1 MAKIENSDIEQ
12 ALSNIIKNKSLDRIL
27 NEEQQDVS
35 KYLTAFSNRIK
46 EATDA
51 VKLAETAFENI
62 TNKTAIR
69 MQNEKAVYEKFH
81 KQLLEI
87 LSKKDEK
94 QQAEAYDK
102 LKNEIEALT
111 DITDD
116 SRIALKEF
124 ISIQE
129 EVSILKK
136 EEAEALKSEQKH
148 RNMLERIKTS
158 SQSNVSSL
166 FKAIGLSYEGD
177 PHNVNAL
184 FKGLSL
190 IRDGKVQDGINLLS
204 AYADMAATA
213 YKNMLDPL
221 NIAVNMLGLFKTKT
235 LEMFIQ
241 VDSITANFLKS
252 TGATSKFTDVL
263 MDAWD
268 LTRNSSIS
276 LQEMSDTVKDL
287 MENYRGFTLASK
299 ESQVETSVFTSLVA
313 RLGAGTTNAAKIF
326 SYFSDTLKLG
336 VTESKRQFSSLL
348 GLVKTT
354 GDSIQKVTSDF
365 IASLPVMGRY
375 GSQASE
381 IFKKVYATAKSLR
394 IETSQ
399 LLEIASHFDTYE
411 DAAQSV
417 GKLNA
422 IMGGPYLNAI
432 DLMNKD
438 HAEVV
443 TTLNQ
448 AFKATGKSWEAL
460 GKYGTMAFAA
470 AAGISDMDL
479 AQKLFNGS
487 TADAARLMRQASLE
501 QEELAAKNKRATD
514 IAELWKNVLMQIG
527 AVLNP
532 LIEAVHWLV
541 GGILSISDALPKA
554 FGPLRVLAVPLLFMA
569 TSGVLGLSKGIF
581 NLSKMLAIK
590 LATSLTGLIGL
601 GSKVAPVFTT
611 IGEGAIG
618 VGTASAKAAAPV
630 ATLGATL
637 KGLSTSA
644 PLIAK
649 SILLIGGAIAA
660 VIATFLALKQI
671 ASGLGSLVE
680 GVGKGIGKFFEGL
693 GQGFNDWVTESP
705 LEELEDLIN
714 TVSKASSDVG
724 FKMSGI
730 SGGLKTLVESFNKT
744 ISKSTIE
751 SFTNL
756 IGTLADNSEKFS
768 SSVGFGIL
776 DSYARLM
783 EASSDLVITPTKIK
797 DMKQF
802 TENLVTLS
810 KTDGNSIIPQ
820 LATQPQKIEVKVYID
835 GKELKDKLIKTTMN
849 LISDQLRPRET
860 G

>member
-12 ALSNIIKNKSLDRIL
+12 ALANIIKNKSLDRIL

-87 LSKKDEK
+87 LSKTDEK

-190 IRDGKVQDGINLLS
+190 IRDGEVQEGINSLS

-235 LEMFIQ
+235 LEMFLQ
-241 VDSITANFLKS
+241 VDAITANFLKS

-460 GKYGTMAFAA
+460 GKYGRMAFAA

-541 GGILSISDALPKA
+541 GGILSISDALGKVS
-554 FGPLRVLAVPLLFMA
+554 GPLRVLTIPLLFLL
-569 TSGVLGLSKGIF
+569 TSVLAGVGSGIFSLSK
-581 NLSKMLAIK
+581 KAALAV
-590 LATSLTGLIGL
+590 AGGL
-601 GSKVAPVFTT
+601 GSFFTKTSQIVEKTNEVAPSVSK
-611 IGEGAIG
+611 IA
-618 VGTASAKAAAPV
+618 TAF
-630 ATLGATL
+630 
-637 KGLSTSA
+637 KGLSFVGGILGGIATGITAIGSS
-644 PLIAK
+644 LIGVMAALGK
-649 SILLIGGAIAA
+649 ASPVIAGGILLIGGAIS
-660 VIATFLALKQI
+660 VVQ
-671 ASGLGSLVE
+671 GLSHWLS
-680 GVGKGIGKFFEGL
+680 
-693 GQGFNDWVTESP
+693 ESP
-705 LEELEDLIN
+705 SEELEDLID
-714 TVSKASSDVG
+714 TVSEAGPDIGRKMRDIGKGVADLVGKFNSS
-724 FKMSGI
+724 I
-730 SGGLKTLVESFNKT
+730 SQ
-744 ISKSTIE
+744 STVE

-756 IGTLADNSEKFS
+756 IESIADNSS
-768 SSVGFGIL
+768 RMSNIVAASVIQAYSNLADSFG
-776 DSYARLM
+776 
-783 EASSDLVITPTKIK
+783 DLSITPTKVTE
-797 DMKQF
+797 MKQF
-802 TENLVTLS
+802 TDNLVTL
-810 KTDGNSIIPQ
+810 TDNTKSSGVIPF
-820 LATQPQKIEVKVYID
+820 IEAVDKMFKSMNKSQNEKSRQNIEIKVFID
-835 GKELKDKLIKTTMN
+835 GKELKDKLVKTTIN
-849 LISDQLRPRET
+849 QITDQLRPRET